1 MQFDQSGAYKAFF
14 MTVTMFLV
22 MQFVLLIQA
31 LLQKGGFI
39 SFCLL
44 IL

>member
-1 MQFDQSGAYKAFF
+1 MQYDQSDAYKAFF
-14 MTVTMFLV
+14 MIVTMFLV
-22 MQFVLLIQA
+22 MQYVLLIQA
-31 LLQKGGFI
+31 LLRKGGFI